1 VGHTGSFDRRDNDFS
16 GVVRG
21 DSMHLAVVADTHVPN
36 RASETPEWVRR
47 RVAAADHTVHAGDF
61 DSRAELDR
69 FREWTDGNLTAVR
82 GNIDPPEVD
91 LPRVA
96 TLDVSASTPSG
107 RGPANAGDAATN
119 WRVVVTHGH
128 RRGRDDPHD
137 YAERVAG
144 VVAANATGPPRRTVG
159 VAGHTHRLLDT
170 RVDSY
175 RLVNP
180 GSATETRP
188 MGGGSMLEVTVD
200 GDGIEVTAYHDDEP
214 VDVDAVG

>member
-1 VGHTGSFDRRDNDFS
+1 
-16 GVVRG
+16 
-21 DSMHLAVVADTHVPN
+21 MELAVVADTHVPN
-36 RASETPEWVRR
+36 RAPETPDWVRR
-47 RVAAADHTVHAGDF
+47 RVAAADHTIHAGDF
-61 DSRAELDR
+61 DSQAELDR

-82 GNIDPPEVD
+82 GNIDPPAVD

-96 TLDVSASTPSG
+96 TFDVSTSTPSG
-107 RGPANAGDAATN
+107 GPATDGDGAATD
-119 WRVVVTHGH
+119 WRFVVTHSH

-144 VVAANATGPPRRTVG
+144 VVAANATGPARRTVG

-170 RVDSY
+170 RVDGY
-175 RLVNP
+175 RLLNP

-188 MGGGSMLEVTVD
+188 MGGGSMLTVQVT
-200 GDGIEVTAYHDDEP
+200 GDGVAVTAYHDDEP

>member
-1 VGHTGSFDRRDNDFS
+1 
-16 GVVRG
+16 
-21 DSMHLAVVADTHVPN
+21 MELAVVADTHVPN
-36 RASETPEWVRR
+36 RAPETPDWVRR
-47 RVAAADHTVHAGDF
+47 RVAAADHTIHAGDF
-61 DSRAELDR
+61 DSQAELDR

-82 GNIDPPEVD
+82 GNIDPPEVE

-96 TLDVSASTPSG
+96 TFDVSTSTPSG
-107 RGPANAGDAATN
+107 GPATDGDGAATD
-119 WRVVVTHGH
+119 WRFVVTHGH

-144 VVAANATGPPRRTVG
+144 VVAANATGPARRTVG

-170 RVDSY
+170 RVDGY
-175 RLVNP
+175 RLLNP

-188 MGGGSMLEVTVD
+188 MGGGSMLTAQAT
-200 GDGIEVTAYHDDEP
+200 GDGVAVTAYHDGEP

>member
-1 VGHTGSFDRRDNDFS
+1 
-16 GVVRG
+16 
-21 DSMHLAVVADTHVPN
+21 MQIAVVADTHVPN
-36 RASETPEWVRR
+36 RAPETPEWVRR

-69 FREWTDGNLTAVR
+69 FRAWTDGDLTAVR
-82 GNIDPPEVD
+82 GNIDPPAVD

-96 TLDVSASTPSG
+96 TLDVSVSTPADRAG
-107 RGPANAGDAATN
+107 ADVGNAGDARGD
-119 WRVVVTHGH
+119 WRFVVTHGH

-144 VVAANATGPPRRTVG
+144 VVTANATGPPRRTVG

-170 RVDSY
+170 RVDGY
-175 RLVNP
+175 RLLNP

-200 GDGIEVTAYHDDEP
+200 GDGVNVTAYHDDDP